1 MTEETFYKAQ
11 QLDSRISRLTYEIN
25 LANQIETEFQIKIV
39 GRNPRGDEQL
49 LACLEKGDSL
59 REYIADVIRKR
70 LTQEQESLITQF
82 NNL

>member
-11 QLDSRISRLTYEIN
+11 QLDSRISRLSYEIN
-25 LANQIETEFQIKIV
+25 LANQIKTEYRIKIV

-49 LACLEKGDSL
+49 LASLEKDDSL

-70 LTQEQESLITQF
+70 LTQEQESLITEF